1 MFENNDHNDIL
12 LIYFLQTENAQL
24 SSQTDIQFEVVRNY
38 GRPLILKDLVQGK
51 INNNRIFLRKLYH
64 MFCLHDNTD
73 NDIHE

>member
-12 LIYFLQTENAQL
+12 LIYFLQTKNAPL

-51 INNNRIFLRKLYH
+51 INNNRIFLRKLYY
-64 MFCLHDNTD
+64 MFCYFGHS
-73 NDIHE
+73 